1 MGLIRAEIELIS
13 SDDLAYA
20 RKGDIKLTD
29 IKRIKIK
36 ALVDSGAYMLVINE
50 NIKRQLGLG
59 VLGKETAL
67 LADGSERELEV
78 VGPIEIRFKTRRTTV
93 DALVVPNN
101 AEVLLGA
108 IPLEGMDVIIDPLKQ
123 ELQLPPERPYI
134 AQTILKGI
142 RR

>member
-1 MGLIRAEIELIS
+1 MGLTRAEIELIS
-13 SDDLAYA
+13 SDDLALA
-20 RKGDIKLTD
+20 RKGLIKKTA
-29 IKRIKIK
+29 IKKLKVK

-50 NIKRQLGLG
+50 NIKRQLDLV

-78 VGPIEIRFKTRRTTV
+78 VGPIEIRFKTRRTMV

-123 ELQLPPERPYI
+123 ELQLPTERPYI

-142 RR
+142 RK

>member
-1 MGLIRAEIELIS
+1 MRLIRAEIELIS
-13 SDDLAYA
+13 SDDLTLA
-20 RKGDIKLTD
+20 RKGLIKKKE
-29 IKRIKIK
+29 IKKLKIK
-36 ALVDSGAYMLVINE
+36 ALVDSGAYMLVIND
-50 NIKRQLGLG
+50 NIKRQLSLE
-59 VLGKETAL
+59 VLGTETAL
-67 LADGSERELEV
+67 LADGSERELKV
-78 VGPIEIRFKTRRTTV
+78 VGPIEVRFKTRRTTV

-134 AQTILKGI
+134 AQTILKGV

>member
-1 MGLIRAEIELIS
+1 MGLTRAEIELIS
-13 SDDLAYA
+13 SDDLALA
-20 RKGDIKLTD
+20 RKGLIKKEA
-29 IKRIKIK
+29 IKKLKVK

-50 NIKRQLGLG
+50 NIKRQLSLD

-67 LADGSERELEV
+67 LADGSERELEI
-78 VGPIEIRFKTRRTTV
+78 VGPIEVRFKTRRTTV

-108 IPLEGMDVIIDPLKQ
+108 IPLEGMDVIIDPSKQ

-142 RR
+142 KR